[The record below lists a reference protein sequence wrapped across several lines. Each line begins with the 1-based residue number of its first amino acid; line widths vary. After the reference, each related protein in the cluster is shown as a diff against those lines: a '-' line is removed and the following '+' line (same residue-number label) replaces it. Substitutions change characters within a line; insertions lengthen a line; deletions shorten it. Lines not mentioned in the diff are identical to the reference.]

1 MNKSIVIIEN
11 TFFTVIS
18 LRMEI
23 INHLKKNGY
32 SVYILSSGDLKDKVY
47 LENHSLFVYDL
58 GKLVTNPISLVRYCF
73 LMVKNLKQIN
83 PFIIFTFTIRPNI
96 FGSLIG
102 RLLKIPVVSNVTGV
116 GPLFENPSLVYK
128 FSRFLYRFA
137 FKKNQMV
144 FFQNPMDFKAFLTYF
159 FVNEQQA
166 KLLPGSGVDTDYYYP
181 EPKKTKTA
189 FFSFLMISR
198 LIKDKGVIEYVEAA
212 REVKKKYPN
221 AIFQILGPFWS
232 QNLKQN
238 TITKE
243 QINGWEQE
251 GVINYLGQTYDVRP
265 FIAASDC
272 IVLPSYRE
280 GNANVLMQGGSME
293 KPLIASDVIGCNN
306 LIVENETGF
315 LAEVKSSVSLAN
327 AMIKMIELPEERRNE
342 MGKNARNFMKTNYPK
357 SAVLKAYD
365 DEILKN

>member
-11 TFFTVIS
+11 TYFTVIS

-23 INHLKKNGY
+23 INHLKKNGFN
-32 SVYILSSGDLKDKVY
+32 VYILSSGDSNDKAF
-47 LENHSLFVYDL
+47 LESHSLIVYDI
-58 GKLVTNPISLVRYCF
+58 GKLVSNPLSLLRYCF
-73 LMVKNLKQIN
+73 LMYRNLKDIT
-83 PFIIFTFTIRPNI
+83 PLILFTFTIRPNI

-102 RLLKIPVVSNVTGV
+102 RLLKIPVVSNVTGI
-116 GPLFENPSLVYK
+116 GPLFENQSLVYK

-137 FKKNQMV
+137 FKKNQKV
-144 FFQNPMDFKAFLTYF
+144 FFQNPMDYNAFLSHH
-159 FVNEQQA
+159 FVDENQA
-166 KLLPGSGVDTDYYYP
+166 KLLPGSGVDTDYFYP
-181 EPKKTKTA
+181 SPKNTNTET
-189 FFSFLMISR
+189 FTFLMISR
-198 LIKDKGVIEYVEAA
+198 LIKDKGVIEYIEAA
-212 REVKKKYPN
+212 RIVKEKYPN
-221 AIFQILGPFWS
+221 IIFQILGPLWS

-243 QINGWEQE
+243 QLENWENE
-251 GVINYLGQTYDVRP
+251 GIITYLGQTYDVRP

-315 LAEVKSSVSLAN
+315 LVEVKSSISLAN
-327 AMIKMIELPEERRNE
+327 AMIKMIELSDERRNE
-342 MGKNARNFMKTNYPK
+342 MGKNARNFMKANYPK
-357 SAVLKAYD
+357 SAVLNAYEE
-365 DEILKN
+365 EILRN